1 MATIQKF
8 TSYTCHRLLYL
19 QCCGRHAAVIFIGNR
34 MVYGSVAV
42 EYLHCC
48 DSGSCYMH
56 CVGGVISIR
65 GGTNDLGTAT
75 HRHGNLMA
83 C

>member
-1 MATIQKF
+1 
-8 TSYTCHRLLYL
+8 
-19 QCCGRHAAVIFIGNR
+19 

-42 EYLHCC
+42 GYLHSC
-48 DSGSCYMH
+48 DSNSCYMQ
-56 CVGGVISIR
+56 CVGGVMLIR
-65 GGTNDLGTAT
+65 GGTKDLGTAT